1 MLFFV
6 DLSVDAKGRSLDELW
21 DLWDKEVDAV
31 HAIADAD
38 ADLIRG
44 LYKVAGQRRVV
55 GVIDVADHDVLDRAL
70 MAGMPMSDN
79 LVVNEISPLRGYDS
93 FGADV
98 RARWRS

>member
-1 MLFFV
+1 
-6 DLSVDAKGRSLDELW
+6 
-21 DLWDKEVDAV
+21 
-31 HAIADAD
+31 
-38 ADLIRG
+38 
-44 LYKVAGQRRVV
+44 
-55 GVIDVADHDVLDRAL
+55 

>member
-6 DLSVDAKGRSLDELW
+6 DLGVDAKGRSLDELW

-31 HAIADAD
+31 HAVADSGM
-38 ADLIRG
+38 IVG

-55 GVIDVADHDVLDRAL
+55 GVIDVPDHDALDRAV

-79 LVVNEISPLRGYDS
+79 LVVNEISPLREYSS

-98 RARWRS
+98 KARWQS